1 MSSALQRMRVLA
13 TWFAVIGP
21 LGACSS
27 KKQAP
32 EPQEGA
38 KAEKA
43 EELQLEPT
51 PGDAVIDGCLS
62 EYPKSGSLGGGIDPQ
77 RAWKICMVQSG
88 QQSGLCDPANM
99 LPLSTAVCIARGKG
113 LPMAAQWRVRLE
125 FAPAPVPRVLWRL
138 GLADESAHTL
148 VDAHTGESVALRKKG
163 TELDEPLLLDAAS
176 PEPTPPKTP
185 E

>member
-1 MSSALQRMRVLA
+1 MGVRAAWIVGLGL
-13 TWFAVIGP
+13 

-27 KKQAP
+27 KKTAPEPNNLPNP
-32 EPQEGA
+32 EPQEA
-38 KAEKA
+38 RK
-43 EELQLEPT
+43 LDPR
-51 PGDAVIDGCLS
+51 PGDAVIDGCLA

-99 LPLSTAVCIARGKG
+99 IPLSTAVCIARGKG

-148 VDAHTGESVALRKKG
+148 VDAHTGESVALRKQG
-163 TELDEPLLLDAAS
+163 TELDEPLLLDAATPS
-176 PEPTPPKTP
+176 PTKAP
-185 E
+185 